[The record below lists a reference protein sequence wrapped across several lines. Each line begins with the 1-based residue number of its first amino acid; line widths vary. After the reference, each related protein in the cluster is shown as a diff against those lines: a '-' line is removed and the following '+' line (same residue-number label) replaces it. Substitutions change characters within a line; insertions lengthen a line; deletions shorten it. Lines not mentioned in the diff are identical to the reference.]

1 MWTAARTPG
10 NGREEGKMMERLIGL
25 RVTNEELYAAYRA
38 HMLPLLEERGGSF
51 GVDVRVAEV
60 LKNPGTEPFNRLFT
74 IRFPSVE
81 AHDAFF
87 ADPEYLAVRRRFF
100 EPSVAYTA
108 RLGRYEV
115 LP

>member
-1 MWTAARTPG
+1 MI
-10 NGREEGKMMERLIGL
+10 EILIGL
-25 RVTNEELYAAYRA
+25 RVTDEDTYSAYRA
-38 HMLPLLEERGGSF
+38 HMMPILAAGGGSF

-60 LKNPGTEPFNRLFT
+60 LKSPSTEPFNRLFT
-74 IRFPSVE
+74 IRFPSLS

-100 EPSVAYTA
+100 EPSVAHTS
-108 RLGRYEV
+108 RFGRYEV

>member
-1 MWTAARTPG
+1 MI
-10 NGREEGKMMERLIGL
+10 EILIGL
-25 RVTNEELYAAYRA
+25 RVIDEDTYSAYRA
-38 HMLPLLEERGGSF
+38 HMTPFLDAHGGSF

-74 IRFPSVE
+74 IRFPSIS

-87 ADPEYLAVRRRFF
+87 ADPEYLAVRRKFF
-100 EPSVAYTA
+100 EPSVAHTA
-108 RLGRYEV
+108 RFGRYEV

>member
-1 MWTAARTPG
+1 
-10 NGREEGKMMERLIGL
+10 MMEILIGIC
-25 RVTNEELYAAYRA
+25 VTNEETYTAYRA
-38 HMLPLLEERGGSF
+38 HMSPLLSARGGSF

-74 IRFPSVE
+74 IRFPTLA

-87 ADPEYLAVRRRFF
+87 SDPEYLAVRQRYF
-100 EPSVAYTA
+100 EPSVAHSM
-108 RLGRYEV
+108 RFGRYEV